1 MFEIISPERYGIL
14 RGRKLDTL
22 YRMSKHEWRGEIE
35 NGKYFILIEYKMLLV
50 QIDIQRME
58 MNLGTAKR
66 VVLGNP
72 EKDFDIYDCCDFFQ
86 WEYNKENVID

>member
-14 RGRKLDTL
+14 RGRKLDNL
-22 YRMSKHEWRGEIE
+22 YRMSKYEWRGEIE

-50 QIDIQRME
+50 QIDIQKRE

-72 EKDFDIYDCCDFFQ
+72 EKDFNIYDCCDFLK
-86 WEYNKENVID
+86 WEYDKENIID